1 MSDNET
7 PEPRKAT
14 DILLAVE
21 AKLDQLLHLSRSQ
34 DLNIKILSN
43 KLTALTTEFHAA
55 MADDGTAPPAN
66 AEKTAS
72 PFIGDTSIPQVE
84 YKLPMTA
91 APNGFRRT
99 SRPETFIKE
108 PIQVKPGTS
117 PVPQQAQAQP
127 AELLWNPNKPKAPAT
142 KPAPPPPAPAPASP
156 PAPKSAE
163 NVAKTPVIQ
172 RVLDN
177 NGKSIF
183 NANVEIINTQLNQI
197 VFSNRTS
204 STGAWQ
210 AQLEPGTYKV
220 NVKRQESISKT
231 KINMSMEFSVAASGV
246 LLKLP
251 DMVAK

>member
-1 MSDNET
+1 MSDNDT

-21 AKLDQLLHLSRSQ
+21 AKLEQLLHLSRSQ

-55 MADDGTAPPAN
+55 MADDGTTQPAN
-66 AEKTAS
+66 ADKKTS
-72 PFIGDTSIPQVE
+72 PYSGDTAAPQIE
-84 YKLPMTA
+84 YKLPVTME
-91 APNGFRRT
+91 PNGFRRT
-99 SRPETFIKE
+99 SRPETFVKE
-108 PIQVKPGTS
+108 PIQVKPGTA
-117 PVPQQAQAQP
+117 PIPQQAQAQP
-127 AELLWNPNKPKAPAT
+127 AELLWNPNKPKTPTT
-142 KPAPPPPAPAPASP
+142 KPVPPAATTP
-156 PAPKSAE
+156 PVSNAPKPTE
-163 NVAKTPVIQ
+163 NVVKTPVIQ
-172 RVLDN
+172 RVLDS

-183 NANVEIINTQLNQI
+183 NANVEVINTQQNQI

-210 AQLEPGTYKV
+210 ALLEPGTYKV

-231 KINMSMEFSVAASGV
+231 KINMSMEFSVATSGV